1 MPNRTPIDDHPAM
14 ASLFA
19 EHEAAM
25 RRIGL
30 LHRVRR
36 VLLAVAAAAVAAAAS
51 WAALQAPL
59 ATSAPAP
66 QPTVTTAAA
75 CPPRPLIT
83 TPAGG
88 YVPTPAS
95 ADDLED
101 C

>member
-1 MPNRTPIDDHPAM
+1 MPNRTFIDKQAS
-14 ASLFA
+14 ASLIG

-25 RRIGL
+25 RRIDL

-36 VLLAVAAAAVAAAAS
+36 VLLAVAAVLAAVAA
-51 WAALQAPL
+51 WAALQAPP
-59 ATSAPAP
+59 APSVPAP
-66 QPTVTTAAA
+66 QPTVTTPVA
-75 CPPRPLIT
+75 CPPRPLT
-83 TPAGG
+83 TGPAGG

>member
-1 MPNRTPIDDHPAM
+1 MPNRTSIDKQAS
-14 ASLFA
+14 ASLSA

-36 VLLAVAAAAVAAAAS
+36 VLLAVTAVLLAVAA
-51 WAALQAPL
+51 WAALQAPP
-59 ATSAPAP
+59 ATPAAAP

-75 CPPRPLIT
+75 CPPRPLNT

-88 YVPTPAS
+88 YLPTPAG